1 MEAAEEAAA
10 LEKEEEVAL
19 VVNEDLQAQGL
30 NDVAAS
36 VTVAAEV
43 GEVASAVEAA
53 EEVVVALEE
62 AMTCRER
69 V

>member
-1 MEAAEEAAA
+1 MEAAAAA
-10 LEKEEEVAL
+10 LETEEEVAL
-19 VVNEDLQAQGL
+19 VVNEDLPAQGL
-30 NDVAAS
+30 TDVAAS

-43 GEVASAVEAA
+43 GEVDSAVEAE